1 MGEIR
6 KIDIHVHGIPEA
18 DLLRANGTTYPL
30 PHELRKMYDR
40 LGIEYGILLPPGSAP
55 EGTGDRMSQREARQ
69 LVENHPEVYRGW
81 FCNLDPRQGGNGPDT
96 DFVRYLE
103 YYRSRGAV
111 AMGEV
116 TANVYLDDERM
127 VNLLRCCEKTGMPV
141 LFHFGN
147 MGHDYGVVDEEGF
160 PRLRRIMKQ
169 MPNLKVIGHS
179 PKFWADIRQVEQ
191 MMEEFSNLYCEF
203 SSISGGKAILSDP
216 EFTWS
221 FFAKFPNR
229 IFYATDLHSPD
240 NLEKYDIYQRVVDFL
255 DEGEKTNRISE
266 ENYRKICRENALRLL
281 GGTL

>member
-1 MGEIR
+1 MEEIKR
-6 KIDIHVHGIPEA
+6 VDIHVHGIPEP

-69 LVENHPEVYRGW
+69 LVDSHPEVYRAW

-111 AMGEV
+111 GMGEV

-127 VNLLRCCEKTGMPV
+127 LNLLSCCEKTHMPV

-147 MGHDYGVVDEEGF
+147 MGHDYGVVDDPGF
-160 PRLRRIMKQ
+160 PRLRKILRD
-169 MPNLKVIGHS
+169 MPGLKVIGHS
-179 PKFWADIRQVEQ
+179 PKFWEDIRQVAE
-191 MMEEFSNLYCEF
+191 MMEEYPNLYCEF
-203 SSISGGKAILSDP
+203 SSLSGGNAILADK
-216 EFTWS
+216 EFTYR
-221 FFAKFPNR
+221 FFHRFADR
-229 IFYATDLHSPD
+229 IFYATDLHAPN
-240 NLEKYDIYQRVVDFL
+240 NLEQYDIYERVTAFL
-255 DEGEKTNRISE
+255 EEGCSGGRISGE
-266 ENYRKICRENALRLL
+266 DYRKICRENALRLI
-281 GGTL
+281 GGEL